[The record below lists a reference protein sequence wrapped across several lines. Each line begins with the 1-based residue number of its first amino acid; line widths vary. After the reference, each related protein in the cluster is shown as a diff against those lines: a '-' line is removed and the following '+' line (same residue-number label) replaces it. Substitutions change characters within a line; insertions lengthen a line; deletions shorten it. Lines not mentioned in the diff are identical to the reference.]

1 MIIIV
6 ASFRRLRNTNNGKL
20 LINMSCALVGLYI
33 SFIPAS
39 YAAPIEELCV
49 VVGAFLHY
57 FFLTTF
63 FSMASEATILYIELV
78 KVFASDKDNMIKK
91 AVLVTWGES

>member
-1 MIIIV
+1 
-6 ASFRRLRNTNNGKL
+6 
-20 LINMSCALVGLYI
+20 MSSALVGLYV

-57 FFLTTF
+57 FFLATF
-63 FSMASEATILYIELV
+63 LSMASEATILYIELV
-78 KVFASDKDNMIKK
+78 KVFAKSKHGMIIK
-91 AVLVTWGES
+91 AIIVTWGK